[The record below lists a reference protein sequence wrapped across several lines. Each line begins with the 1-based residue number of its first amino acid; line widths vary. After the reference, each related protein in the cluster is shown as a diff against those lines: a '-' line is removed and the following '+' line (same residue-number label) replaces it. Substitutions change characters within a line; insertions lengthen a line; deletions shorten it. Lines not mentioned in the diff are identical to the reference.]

1 MRNFQIPAPAAATS
15 KSIRFPDALIAQVE
29 QAIQGKGCSFSA
41 FVVAAVRSA
50 LESLLEK
57 ST

>member
-1 MRNFQIPAPAAATS
+1 MRNFQIPVPATTTG
-15 KSIRFPDALIAQVE
+15 KSIRFPDSLIAHVD

-50 LESLLEK
+50 LESLSGEE
-57 ST
+57 

>member
-50 LESLLEK
+50 LESLSGEE
-57 ST
+57 